1 MKLPFSKP
9 TMPHT
14 FVQEVVVSVS
24 NAACFTRGSSNFEA
38 EMFLRDSGNSLSNVA
53 IQLVHASPVPA
64 FQEAIKSV
72 AHYLGI
78 HSLTVASIN
87 SPCNAQFVNKSQQTT
102 VLQSSGIHI
111 VSTVNGQQ
119 RG

>member
-1 MKLPFSKP
+1 ML
-9 TMPHT
+9 HT

-24 NAACFTRGSSNFEA
+24 NAACFTIYISNTLGSSNFEA
-38 EMFLRDSGNSLSNVA
+38 EVFLRDSGNSLSKVA

>member
-1 MKLPFSKP
+1 
-9 TMPHT
+9 MPHT
-14 FVQEVVVSVS
+14 FAQEVVVSVS
-24 NAACFTRGSSNFEA
+24 NAACFTLYISNMQGS
-38 EMFLRDSGNSLSNVA
+38 SGNSLSKVA
-53 IQLVHASPVPA
+53 IQLVHASPVSA

-78 HSLTVASIN
+78 HSLTVASID
-87 SPCNAQFVNKSQQTT
+87 SPCNAPFVNKAQQTS

-111 VSTVNGQQ
+111 VPTVNGQQ

>member
-1 MKLPFSKP
+1 ML
-9 TMPHT
+9 HT

-64 FQEAIKSV
+64 FQEAIMSV
-72 AHYLGI
+72 THYFGI
-78 HSLTVASIN
+78 HSLTAASID
-87 SPCNAQFVNKSQQTT
+87 SPCKTQFVNKAQQTS
-102 VLQSSGIHI
+102 VLQSRGIHI
-111 VSTVNGQQ
+111 VPTVNGQ
-119 RG
+119 